1 MTSRIALTD
10 DQARVCREAVE
21 LFGRRHQIIKVVE
34 ELRELADEL
43 YKAAYGGDTSLE
55 RIVDER
61 ADAAIML
68 YQLDEILIPSV
79 AGLVHF
85 RIPAKIDKLKK
96 HMEVADGGRG

>member
-10 DQARVCREAVE
+10 DQAHVCQEAVE
-21 LFGRRHQIIKVVE
+21 LFGRRHQIIKVAE
-34 ELRELADEL
+34 ELRELSDEL
-43 YKAAYGGDTSLE
+43 YKAAYGGDTSME

-61 ADAAIML
+61 ADVAIML

-79 AGLVHF
+79 AGLVPF

-96 HMEVADGGRG
+96 HMEAENGRRG